1 MMMMTTTMTTTMT
14 TMTTTRPRFRITTRG
29 RILAWFLTIVA
40 FSLLFTMILVA
51 QILLELSRQD
61 VRVELSHEVAKFRKY
76 AESAIDQETGE
87 RYSDPEKLLLN
98 YLADAVP
105 EEDEAMF
112 SVIDGIP
119 GHRTRNP
126 VSVRLDMDP
135 DVVAEATNATSEVH
149 RTIETPYGP
158 VSYAILPVVSE
169 VSDTKAALVVVEL
182 QGPKN
187 RQAIRTVQLIGV
199 ISAVSLAIAAAVSW
213 LVAGRVLAPIRH
225 VRETAKA
232 ISEEDLTARI
242 ATVDRG
248 ANDDVSKLASTFNS
262 MLDRVENAF
271 STQRQFL
278 DDAAH
283 ELRTP
288 LTVIRGH
295 LDLPDSERS
304 EEQRELILDEVQRMD
319 RMVGD
324 LLVIAKAD
332 RPDFLFRETVD
343 LTDLVL
349 SVAAKARLLGDRAW
363 GVPAAA
369 GCIITA
375 DGQLLTQALMQL
387 VSNAVAATQPGD
399 PIHISSRLVG
409 DGVELA
415 VEDGGPG
422 IPVEQ
427 REAIFQ
433 RFTKGEG
440 SASTGLGLAIV
451 ASIVR
456 AHGGGVRIGDS
467 PLGGAAVV
475 IWLPGEA
482 VDLVPAYDWDE
493 EDDSPWNES

>member
-1 MMMMTTTMTTTMT
+1 MTMMTT
-14 TMTTTRPRFRITTRG
+14 RSRFRVTTRG
-29 RILAWFLTIVA
+29 RILAWFVAIVA
-40 FSLLFTMILVA
+40 FSLLFTLILVA
-51 QILLELSRQD
+51 QIMLEMSRQD
-61 VRVELSHEVAKFRKY
+61 TRTELSHEVAKFRKY
-76 AESAIDQETGE
+76 AESAIDLETGE
-87 RYSDPEKLLLN
+87 GYHDPETLLLN
-98 YLADAVP
+98 YLADATP
-105 EEDEAMF
+105 EKYEAMF
-112 SVIDGIP
+112 SVVNGIP
-119 GHRTRNP
+119 GHRTRNHVP
-126 VSVRLDMDP
+126 VRLDMDP
-135 DVVAEATNATSEVH
+135 EVVSEAANATHEVH
-149 RTIETPYGP
+149 GTIDTPQGP

-169 VSDTKAALVVVEL
+169 ASDTKAALVVVEL
-182 QGPKN
+182 LGTKQQ
-187 RQAIRTVQLIGV
+187 QAIRTVQLIGI
-199 ISAVSLAIAAAVSW
+199 ISAVSLAIAAVVSW

-225 VRETAKA
+225 VRETAEA
-232 ISEEDLTARI
+232 ISEVDLTARI
-242 ATVDRG
+242 ATEGRG

-271 STQRQFL
+271 ATQRQFL

-295 LDLPDSERS
+295 LELPDSERS
-304 EEQRELILDEVQRMD
+304 EEQRALILDEVQRMD

-349 SVAAKARLLGDRAW
+349 SVAAKARLLADRTW

-387 VSNAVAATQPGD
+387 VSNAITATQAGD
-399 PIHISSRLVG
+399 TIHVSSRLVG

-415 VEDGGPG
+415 VEDSGPG
-422 IPVEQ
+422 IPIEQ

-433 RFTKGEG
+433 RFSKGEG

-482 VDLVPAYDWDE
+482 VELMPAYDWDE